1 MGFLATCAWM
11 IDGAA
16 DGGAGTCRLSVSVPG
31 GCGSLRRVFGLFC
44 RACLLRKKFQMKTKS
59 KTMVSDPA
67 ALHVPGRW
75 YWHYRQLQSLRE
87 ILLSEGR
94 NQSAEVV
101 LPIEPHS
108 MDPAD
113 SASDEYD
120 HNLALGML
128 AHEHD
133 ALYEI
138 DAAIQRIIDGRYG
151 VCEDTGRAI
160 PAQRLRAVPWTRY
173 TREAK
178 ERRERREGKAQRV
191 AMQAPGSVRGDAS
204 AAIGAAPD
212 PEEEDLIARELDHR
226 LFDEAMMRFEGG
238 EEWSEQGGIRIAR
251 EEKS

>member
-1 MGFLATCAWM
+1 MVQSFTHALAQ
-11 IDGAA
+11 
-16 DGGAGTCRLSVSVPG
+16 
-31 GCGSLRRVFGLFC
+31 
-44 RACLLRKKFQMKTKS
+44 KKFHMKTKS
-59 KTMVSDPA
+59 KSTVADLA
-67 ALHVPGRW
+67 ALRVQSRW
-75 YWHYRQLQSLRE
+75 RWHYRQLQSLRD
-87 ILLSEGR
+87 ILLGGGR
-94 NQSAEVV
+94 NQSAKIV

-113 SASDEYD
+113 SASDEFD

-128 AHEHD
+128 SHEHD

-138 DAAIQRIIDGRYG
+138 DAAMRRIVDGRYG

-178 ERRERREGKAQRV
+178 ELRERREGKARRV
-191 AMQAPGSVRGDAS
+191 ALEAPGSVRGDAS
-204 AAIGAAPD
+204 AAIGSAPD
-212 PEEEDLIARELDHR
+212 PEEEELITRELDHR

-251 EEKS
+251 EERS

>member
-1 MGFLATCAWM
+1 MP
-11 IDGAA
+11 
-16 DGGAGTCRLSVSVPG
+16 RVSSPD
-31 GCGSLRRVFGLFC
+31 
-44 RACLLRKKFQMKTKS
+44 KFHMKTKS
-59 KTMVSDPA
+59 KKIISDPA

-75 YWHYRQLQSLRE
+75 YWHYRQLQALRE
-87 ILLSEGR
+87 VLLREGIAQFSEIK
-94 NQSAEVV
+94 

-113 SASDEYD
+113 SASDEFD

-128 AHEHD
+128 MHEHD

-138 DAAIQRIIDGRYG
+138 DAAIERIMNGRYG

-178 ERRERREGKAQRV
+178 ERRERLGGKERRV
-191 AMQAPGSVRGDAS
+191 GIDVPGSVRGDAS

-212 PEEEDLIARELDHR
+212 PEEEDLITRELDHR
-226 LFDEAMMRFEGG
+226 MFDEAMMRFEGG

>member
-1 MGFLATCAWM
+1 MARHRHVDYRSW
-11 IDGAA
+11 
-16 DGGAGTCRLSVSVPG
+16 CRVG
-31 GCGSLRRVFGLFC
+31 DLRREFGLLG
-44 RACLLRKKFQMKTKS
+44 RMRLLRKKFQMKMKS

-67 ALHVPGRW
+67 ALRVPGRW

-87 ILLSEGR
+87 ILLGGGR
-94 NQSAEVV
+94 NQMAEIV

-138 DAAIQRIIDGRYG
+138 DAAIQRIMDGRYG
-151 VCEDTGRAI
+151 VCEDSGRAI

-191 AMQAPGSVRGDAS
+191 AIDVPGSVRGDAS
-204 AAIGAAPD
+204 AAIATAPD
-212 PEEEDLIARELDHR
+212 PEEEDLITRELDHR

-251 EEKS
+251 EERS

>member
-1 MGFLATCAWM
+1 MGMSFDCHARRFP
-11 IDGAA
+11 
-16 DGGAGTCRLSVSVPG
+16 AGEI
-31 GCGSLRRVFGLFC
+31 
-44 RACLLRKKFQMKTKS
+44 QMKTKS
-59 KTMVSDPA
+59 KTIVSDPA

-75 YWHYRQLQSLRE
+75 YWHYRQLRALRE
-87 ILLSEGR
+87 VLLREGED
-94 NQSAEVV
+94 QFSGIK

-113 SASDEYD
+113 SASDEFD

-138 DAAIQRIIDGRYG
+138 DAAIERIMNGRYG

-178 ERRERREGKAQRV
+178 ERRERRDGKAQRV
-191 AMQAPGSVRGDAS
+191 AIEAPGSTRDDAA

-212 PEEEDLIARELDHR
+212 PEEEDLIARERDHR
-226 LFDEAMMRFEGG
+226 MFDEAMMRFEGG

-251 EEKS
+251 EERS